1 MAFDFPASPSEGQQ
15 YTPPGSAIT
24 YVWNS
29 PTWKSIGATRILMSD
44 TAPANPAVGTMWWE
58 SDTGNTYIWY
68 QDADGSQWV
77 QQNIVG
83 TPGQDEIWNGQ
94 YMKWNTSASLGGLWW
109 TAAGLGI
116 GWKTG
121 PSRFIINSAEDFSG
135 TDVFSVSDAGVVTGN
150 VITSV
155 INSVITSSGT
165 YTKPAGLKYL
175 EVECVG
181 GGGGGGGI
189 VGTAAGQYT
198 IGGGGAGGAWCK
210 RLYTAAELSATTAM
224 TVGAAGAAIVAAS
237 GGTGGG
243 SAFKGMTAPGGS
255 GGSGGAAAGS
265 GSVQAGGGTGAVAT
279 GDMEIQRAGGYGTP
293 GISVFAL
300 GNNLVGAGGSSMY
313 CGEGYWVL
321 SNSQAGL
328 AGRGFG
334 GGGGG
339 ASNGPSLTQ
348 RAGGAGGAG
357 CIILREYF

>member
-150 VITSV
+150 VITSIV
-155 INSVITSSGT
+155 TTVITSSGT
-165 YTKPAGLKYL
+165 YTKPAGLKFL
-175 EVECVG
+175 DVVAVG
-181 GGGGGGGI
+181 
-189 VGTAAGQYT
+189 
-198 IGGGGAGGAWCK
+198 
-210 RLYTAAELSATTAM
+210 
-224 TVGAAGAAIVAAS
+224 
-237 GGTGGG
+237 
-243 SAFKGMTAPGGS
+243 
-255 GGSGGAAAGS
+255 
-265 GSVQAGGGTGAVAT
+265 
-279 GDMEIQRAGGYGTP
+279 
-293 GISVFAL
+293 
-300 GNNLVGAGGSSMY
+300 
-313 CGEGYWVL
+313 
-321 SNSQAGL
+321 
-328 AGRGFG
+328 
-334 GGGGG
+334 
-339 ASNGPSLTQ
+339 
-348 RAGGAGGAG
+348 AGGAGGAA
-357 CIILREYF
+357 ILNPASASSAGGSGGAGAVGMIFYKAVDLPASFTITVGAEGAATATSGNAGGSTIVNGLAAGGGSGGAITQSNTLAEVAGGSGGTVTGFSLGIPGGAGGNSYVFLAGLNHRGAAPGGPYGEGAASGWGSNISGSNFPSVGYGAGGTGSTSTQLSGGPYYAANGRPGLVILKEYF